1 MTVGNVVTYMLIVA
15 LAVSSGFL
23 LDAPT
28 NVTKKELLR
37 ALMTTAVQGRHSAIR
52 VAIGYNA
59 NVDVI
64 AEAVPLFAEVGLQ
77 AGAPAHDSK
86 VVTTADELSAQFRYF
101 FQDGAAGERT
111 LRNAGLLGALV
122 SKAQTME
129 LPASNAAGNPYTP
142 TKLAVG
148 GNAALMAMQ
157 LHKLGCDVLLGGKF
171 GPTLRDLLPNGI
183 RLSEEEVSQDEHH
196 LILEYNKGDTWGDT
210 VADRHNRFILS
221 DDVSNGQ
228 LLGLESLH
236 KHVNDGSFKADVVVV
251 AGLHLLE
258 SQDTEMQV
266 ERLGAVATQLAASR
280 EAVPKALFHVELASV
295 ASNAYM
301 KLVADTV
308 FGLVDSIGLN
318 EQELFD
324 LYQGVGGP
332 VTCDD
337 CADGADEAAGAVSRN
352 DVASHSPKASAVSS
366 AIRLIMARHPTL
378 SRVHFHAL
386 GFHVLAERRG
396 AGARRW
402 GSARAAA
409 AAASIAATLSACDAT
424 EPELHG
430 NDLDMKSTV
439 RLAVE
444 DPVTGAP
451 ATEVVLSAE
460 SPVGEWVWPVDA
472 DNVDGDAVKFVFAPV
487 LVCKEPKHTVGLG
500 DTISA
505 TGLAVHVT
513 KV

>member
-157 LHKLGCDVLLGGKF
+157 LHKLGCDVLLGGKVRRGLWASDRVSALCGVVLIVCVGGVPVRPDAT
-171 GPTLRDLLPNGI
+171 GPVAERHSVVGGGGFSRWGLVIGRYRACVCACRSHTCVMCGP
-183 RLSEEEVSQDEHH
+183 DEHH

-251 AGLHLLE
+251 AGALLTLRGRGVAAATSRLH
-258 SQDTEMQV
+258 
-266 ERLGAVATQLAASR
+266 
-280 EAVPKALFHVELASV
+280 
-295 ASNAYM
+295 
-301 KLVADTV
+301 
-308 FGLVDSIGLN
+308 
-318 EQELFD
+318 
-324 LYQGVGGP
+324 
-332 VTCDD
+332 
-337 CADGADEAAGAVSRN
+337 DGAGCQGCTYW
-352 DVASHSPKASAVSS
+352 SHRTPRCRWNGWGPWQPSS
-366 AIRLIMARHPTL
+366 QP
-378 SRVHFHAL
+378 
-386 GFHVLAERRG
+386 
-396 AGARRW
+396 
-402 GSARAAA
+402 RAK
-409 AAASIAATLSACDAT
+409 LC
-424 EPELHG
+424 PRPC
-430 NDLDMKSTV
+430 STWSW
-439 RLAVE
+439 
-444 DPVTGAP
+444 PMSP
-451 ATEVVLSAE
+451 ATR
-460 SPVGEWVWPVDA
+460 
-472 DNVDGDAVKFVFAPV
+472 
-487 LVCKEPKHTVGLG
+487 T
-500 DTISA
+500 
-505 TGLAVHVT
+505 
-513 KV
+513 